1 MQKVWSQVPRSSKCV
16 SEGKL
21 ETRRGARAS
30 VKVEKKKKK
39 KRQQQSAWAQGD
51 SGKGHLGG
59 IFTMKN
65 SHQGWGMLGLMAID
79 MTLIEEY

>member
-1 MQKVWSQVPRSSKCV
+1 MLARVNWRHAEGLVPLLR
-16 SEGKL
+16 L
-21 ETRRGARAS
+21 
-30 VKVEKKKKK
+30 KKKKK